1 MPLGASRHRDTSRTV
16 NAAEGK
22 LRDLLGRQIDAIIAQ
37 GKFRSQSEIA
47 RDLNVA
53 PNWLSMMK
61 VGRGP
66 VSLDILPGM
75 AKTLDLDLGQLI
87 RLWFEDYYRGAG
99 IVDVIREI
107 IVTEDELPMLR
118 EYRAS
123 KKPSRGS
130 KKAAGKAAV
139 AVSTTD
145 PLDDEKAAEAAGN

>member
-22 LRDLLGRQIDAIIAQ
+22 LRALIGKQIDAIIAQ

-47 RDLNVA
+47 RELSVA

-87 RLWFEDYYRGAG
+87 GRDPRGG
-99 IVDVIREI
+99 RQG
-107 IVTEDELPMLR
+107 R
-118 EYRAS
+118 KR
-123 KKPSRGS
+123 
-130 KKAAGKAAV
+130 AAGR
-139 AVSTTD
+139 SG
-145 PLDDEKAAEAAGN
+145 PLCDAGAMYHVGRRHILGPYPPDLLRRQRSQGRRCVKRS